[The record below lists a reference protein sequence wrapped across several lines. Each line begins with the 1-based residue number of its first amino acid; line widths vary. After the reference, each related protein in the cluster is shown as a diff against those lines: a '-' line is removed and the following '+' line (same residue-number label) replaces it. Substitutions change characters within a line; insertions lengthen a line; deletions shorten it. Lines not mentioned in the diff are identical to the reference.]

1 MKVKYLR
8 KFFCYNFELEVI
20 VKNEN
25 NDVVGYVLLIEVDIN
40 SDDKM
45 YYGLV
50 IVFLLVYFELCG

>member
-25 NDVVGYVLLIEVDIN
+25 NDVVGYVLLIEVEIN